1 MNILIV
7 TQYFWPEEF
16 RVNDLAID
24 LVKRGNTVTVLTGN
38 PNYPKGKF
46 FKGYGGFKFVVEDY
60 QGVKIYRVPI
70 IPRGNNNFT
79 LVLNYLSF
87 VLTGSIFSLFHS
99 IKYDKIFA
107 VNFSPITAVYP
118 AIVYKKRHKTQLY
131 LWVQDLWPESV
142 SAAGNVKSRFV
153 LNLLTKMVRHI
164 YKNSDRVLLQSEA
177 FTSSVA
183 EKGVTKKQIGYIPN
197 WAEDLYSDNSIISIN
212 KFSNIIPKGFVVMF
226 AGNIGEAQDF
236 DSIIKAAE
244 ITKQFTEIKWVI
256 VGDGR
261 RKAWIETEIV
271 RLDLQETFFLLGRYP
286 MNEIP
291 SFFVHADVMLLSLK
305 EEGIFSL
312 TIPSKVQSYMAFG
325 KPIIGMLNGIGADLM
340 SDAKCG
346 YVSTAGDPVL
356 LANNVIKAYKEESS
370 VLLNMGI
377 NGKKYYNQNFS
388 KKMVMD
394 RLMGIFH
401 E

>member
-87 VLTGSIFSLFHS
+87 ALMGSIFSLFHT
-99 IKYDKIFA
+99 IKYDKVFA
-107 VNFSPITAVYP
+107 INFSPITAAYP
-118 AIVYKKRHKTQLY
+118 AVVYKKRHKTQLY

-377 NGKKYYNQNFS
+377 NGKKYYDQNFS

>member
-1 MNILIV
+1 MKILIV

-46 FKGYGGFKFVVEDY
+46 FKGYSFKFMTENY
-60 QGVKIYRVPI
+60 QGIKIYRVPI
-70 IPRGNNNFT
+70 IPRGKNSLT
-79 LVLNYLSF
+79 LLLNYLSF
-87 VLTGSIFSLFHS
+87 AIMGSIFSLFHT
-99 IKYDKIFA
+99 IKYDKVFA
-107 VNFSPITAVYP
+107 INFSPITAVYP
-118 AIVYKKRHKTQLY
+118 AIIYKKRHKTQLY

-142 SAAGNVKSRFV
+142 SAAGNIKSRFV
-153 LNLLTKMVRHI
+153 LNLLTKMVKYI

-177 FTSSVA
+177 FTSSVEA
-183 EKGVTKKQIGYIPN
+183 KGVAKKQIRYLPN
-197 WAEDLYSDNSIISIN
+197 WAEDLYSDKSIISIG
-212 KFSNIIPKGFVVMF
+212 KYVNIIPKGFIVMF

-236 DSIIKAAE
+236 DAILKAAV
-244 ITKQFTEIKWVI
+244 ITKQFTDIKWVI

-261 RKAWIETEIV
+261 KKTWVETEII
-271 RLDLQETFFLLGRYP
+271 RLGLQETFFLLGRYP

-291 SFFVHADVMLLSLK
+291 SFFVCADVMLLTLK
-305 EEGIFSL
+305 NEDIFSL
-312 TIPSKVQSYMAFG
+312 TIPAKVQSYMAFG
-325 KPIIGMLNGIGADLM
+325 RPIIGMLNGIGSNLIIDAD
-340 SDAKCG
+340 CG
-346 YVSTAGDPVL
+346 YVGMAGNHFS
-356 LANNVIKAYKEESS
+356 LAENVIKAYKEESN

-377 NGKKYYNQNFS
+377 NGTKYYNQNFS
-388 KKMVMD
+388 KTIVID